1 MRNYLTTNDIAI
13 ITNDK
18 VEKSFNNI
26 DCQLYAVIRLKN
38 DDNENRRKTFE
49 VRTDLVAYKES
60 KVVNDVDDTGVIDNN
75 NEPNFE
81 IISKLS
87 FVEQKQGW
95 SMHTFSYDEINALAE
110 KLDGLIPDGLNE
122 IELEHFKLAM
132 IFLQKRREDSP
143 CWGIDS
149 SQWRKVTSEDYI
161 K

>member
-1 MRNYLTTNDIAI
+1 MRNYLTNNDIAI

-18 VEKSFNNI
+18 VETSFNNI

-49 VRTDLVAYKES
+49 VRTDLVAYKEI
-60 KVVNDVDDTGVIDNN
+60 KVINDVDDTGIIDND

-95 SMHTFSYDEINALAE
+95 SMHTFSYDEINAFGQQLN
-110 KLDGLIPDGLNE
+110 GLIPNELNE
-122 IELEHFKLAM
+122 IDSEHFKLAM
-132 IFLQKRREDSP
+132 IFLQKRKEDSP
-143 CWGIDS
+143 WGIDAN
-149 SQWRKVTSEDYI
+149 QWRKVTLDDYI